1 MSKLSSNTR
10 RETMLGFQ
18 PPAIGDE
25 EIAAVAE
32 TLRSG
37 WLTTGPRAAELERR
51 MAEYLQAEHV
61 LALASG
67 TAALHL
73 ALVGLGVGP
82 GDEVITTTIT
92 WPATVNV
99 IVHSGATPVFVDVL
113 EGDLNIDPRL
123 VAEAVTGKTKA
134 IVPVDLAGQPADLD
148 PLLELGVPIVEDA
161 AHAAESWYRGR
172 KIGAIADVTC
182 FSLYATKNI
191 AAGEGG
197 LIATNRDDVAQAVR
211 DLRLMRRGDGSRYDI
226 AVPGYKANL
235 SDVLAT
241 IALCQLDK
249 VEQHGEIRRRQFAA
263 YDEAVAELPGITP
276 LTRDDRDVH
285 ALHLYVVRVDPETAG
300 ATRDEYQRALAEE
313 NIATSIHFLPVHK
326 LTFYR
331 ERFPDQPA
339 LPVAER
345 AGDEILSLPL
355 SPAHSDDDIA
365 DAVAA
370 LRRVHERFTG

>member
-1 MSKLSSNTR
+1 MSKLSSDSR
-10 RETMLGFQ
+10 RATMLGFQ

-51 MAEYLQAEHV
+51 MADYLQAEHV

-113 EGDLNIDPRL
+113 EGDLNIDPGL
-123 VAEAVTGKTKA
+123 VAEAVTERTKA

-148 PLLELGVPIVEDA
+148 PLLELGIPIVEDA

-172 KIGAIADVTC
+172 KVGAIADVTC

-197 LIATNRDDVAQAVR
+197 LIATNRDEVAQAVR

-249 VEQHGEIRRRQFAA
+249 VEHHAEIRSRQFAA
-263 YDEAVAELPGITP
+263 YDAAVAELPGVTP

-285 ALHLYVVRVDPETAG
+285 ALHLYVVRIDPEIAG
-300 ATRDEYQRALAEE
+300 ATRDEYQRALGEE

>member
-1 MSKLSSNTR
+1 MSKLSSDTR
-10 RETMLGFQ
+10 RKTMLGFQ

-51 MAEYLQAEHV
+51 MAEYLEAEHV

-73 ALVGLGVGP
+73 ALVALGVGP

-99 IVHSGATPVFVDVL
+99 ILHSGATPVFVDVL
-113 EGDLNIDPRL
+113 EGDLNIDPGL
-123 VAEAVTGKTKA
+123 VAGAVTERTKA

-148 PLLELGVPIVEDA
+148 PLLELGVPLVEDA

-172 KIGAIADVTC
+172 KVGSIADVTC

-197 LIATNRDDVAQAVR
+197 LIATNRDEVAQAVR

-226 AVPGYKANL
+226 TVPGYKANL
-235 SDVLAT
+235 SDVLAA

-249 VEQHGEIRRRQFAA
+249 AERHAEIRRRQFAA
-263 YDEAVAELPGITP
+263 YDEAVGELPGITP

-285 ALHLYVVRVDPETAG
+285 ALHLYVVRVDPEAAG

-326 LTFYR
+326 LTLYR
-331 ERFPDQPA
+331 ERFPDQPP

>member
-1 MSKLSSNTR
+1 MSKLSSDTR
-10 RETMLGFQ
+10 RATMLGFQ

-51 MAEYLQAEHV
+51 MAEYLEAEHV

-113 EGDLNIDPRL
+113 EGDLNIDAGL
-123 VAEAVTGKTKA
+123 VAEAVTERTKA

-148 PLLELGVPIVEDA
+148 PLLALGVPIVEDA

-172 KIGAIADVTC
+172 KVGAIADVTC

-249 VEQHGEIRRRQFAA
+249 VERHREIRRRQFAA

-370 LRRVHERFTG
+370 LRRVHDRFTG